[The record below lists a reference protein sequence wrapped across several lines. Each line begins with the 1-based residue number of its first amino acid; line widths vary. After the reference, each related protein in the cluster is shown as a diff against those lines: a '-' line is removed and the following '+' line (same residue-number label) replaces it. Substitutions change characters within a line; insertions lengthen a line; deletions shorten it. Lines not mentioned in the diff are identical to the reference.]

1 MVVVV
6 CLFLNLKNRL
16 YFQNVL
22 FGVYLCFNIFPITHL
37 LDKQQSN
44 VFFYVGLEYAKIAN

>member
-1 MVVVV
+1 MVVV